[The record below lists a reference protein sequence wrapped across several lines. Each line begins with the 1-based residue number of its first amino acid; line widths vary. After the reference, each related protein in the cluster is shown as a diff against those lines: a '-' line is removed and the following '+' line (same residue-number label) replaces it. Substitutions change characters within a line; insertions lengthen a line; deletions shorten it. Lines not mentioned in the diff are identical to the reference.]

1 MGTGCASVLML
12 FCGLPASGKTTLV
25 QKIRAALGSRSSTSA
40 RGLSW
45 CPYVI
50 CYDELVST
58 EVQAEMASRKG
69 LTKECR
75 QHLLEAAD
83 CYIGQLCG
91 DNFEPSH
98 VYEEPVNE
106 MVGRLLAATRQI
118 QPNEKA
124 VIMVDD
130 NLYYRSMRAAWFKLA
145 RNYSLGFC
153 QVFLL
158 CTEEEAVRRNA
169 SRAFSVPEST
179 IRTMAKKFEAP
190 RDEPWEQ
197 LTVTVDGTPDSM
209 PCTDEE
215 HVRPPMNR
223 GNATR
228 GTLRCLLDVDGILLS
243 SSTHDRDISLRRER
257 VMNATVNFSGYAFL
271 GRPGLRLGISGKRNP
286 IKLGTKHGRV
296 APYH

>member
-1 MGTGCASVLML
+1 
-12 FCGLPASGKTTLV
+12 
-25 QKIRAALGSRSSTSA
+25 
-40 RGLSW
+40 
-45 CPYVI
+45 
-50 CYDELVST
+50 
-58 EVQAEMASRKG
+58 MASRKG

-197 LTVTVDGTPDSM
+197 LTVTVDGTPDSIEKVVAILEAASRQ
-209 PCTDEE
+209 PW
-215 HVRPPMNR
+215 PPVITSPIREPVPASQMHIWDLELR
-223 GNATR
+223 AIVSKFIRQAQGEKSSKSQVQSWSVKVQKAR
-228 GTLRCLLDVDGILLS
+228 QDVLAYLKGLDFGTLEMAADHTEVP
-243 SSTHDRDISLRRER
+243 
-257 VMNATVNFSGYAFL
+257 NW
-271 GRPGLRLGISGKRNP
+271 
-286 IKLGTKHGRV
+286 
-296 APYH
+296 